1 MRNFLRDLAP
11 HGLAGILAG
20 IWLARK
26 VSHVKSLLSRS
37 DLILMEAAV
46 VERLRRSGEVSLHER
61 LVHAHLIYDDV
72 GRSRLRAIYREYI
85 AIAGRAGLPLLTCTP
100 TWRANRERVFESSVS
115 RTINED
121 AVEFLREARREFS
134 SRQGQVLI
142 GGLVGCRN
150 DCYRPLEGLT
160 ENEAEKFHG
169 WQIERLASAECDYL
183 MAATFPALPE
193 AVGIARVMAASGV
206 PYMISFV
213 IGRDGRILDGTDLGT
228 AIARIDDRTDPGP
241 LGYMINCAYPTFLD
255 PEGLDSSARVRL
267 VGFQANA
274 SSLDHSELDSACE
287 LRADDVDDWSTQMI
301 NLNRRCG
308 VKILGGCCGT
318 DGQHLDAIVRSCR
331 SHDQLT

>member
-1 MRNFLRDLAP
+1 MGTVNRLEA
-11 HGLAGILAG
+11 
-20 IWLARK
+20 
-26 VSHVKSLLSRS
+26 LLSCS
-37 DLILMEAAV
+37 DLILMEAGV

-61 LVHAHLIYDDV
+61 LEHAYLIYENL

-85 AIAGRAGLPLLTCTP
+85 AIAERAGLPLLTCTP
-100 TWRANRERVFESSVS
+100 TWRANRERVFESNVR

-134 SRQGQVLI
+134 SRPDQVLI
-142 GGLVGCRN
+142 GGLVGCKN
-150 DCYRPLEGLT
+150 DCYRPLETLT
-160 ENEAEKFHG
+160 EKEALEFHG

-183 MAATFPALPE
+183 MASTLPALPE
-193 AVGIARVMAASGV
+193 AVGIARAMAGHGV

-213 IGRDGRILDGTDLGT
+213 IGRDRRILDGTDLGT

-255 PEGLDSSARVRL
+255 PEGLDPSSRARVI
-267 VGFQANA
+267 GFQANA

-287 LRADDVDDWSTQMI
+287 LQVDDVDDWSARMVE
-301 NLNRRCG
+301 LNREYG

-318 DGQHLDAIVRSCR
+318 TGQHLSSIVRGVGR
-331 SHDQLT
+331 A